1 MIRGRLTPVPTL
13 ELPRDEAHLWHV
25 DPDSVRDPGAL
36 QAIRDVMTEEES
48 ARQRRFR
55 LPRGRQEALVTRGL
69 VRTCL
74 SQYAR
79 VDPADWRFETGP
91 HGRPEIASPG
101 EWRHLRFNLS
111 HTRGRVVCLV
121 AWQVDVGADVEEIDR
136 GGRLLDVARRYFSAE
151 EADALFALPAPEQ
164 ISRFFDYWTLKE
176 SYIKARGMGLAL
188 PLAHFSFS
196 ISSGA
201 PVRIRFAPELE
212 DDPRAWQ
219 FELCDLSPRHRAAV
233 ALRGGGTGFKLRIAS
248 ASRLLRG
255 GPY

>member
-1 MIRGRLTPVPTL
+1 LTPVPTL

-36 QAIRDVMTEEES
+36 QAIRDVMTEDEA

-69 VRTCL
+69 VRNCL

-79 VDPADWRFETGP
+79 VEPADWRFETGP
-91 HGRPEIASPG
+91 HGRPEIVSPV

-111 HTRGRVVCLV
+111 HTRGCVVCLV
-121 AWQVDVGADVEEIDR
+121 AWDVDVGADVEEIDR

-151 EADALFALPAPEQ
+151 ETDALFALPETQ
-164 ISRFFDYWTLKE
+164 RISRFFDYWTLKE

-188 PLAHFSFS
+188 PLAQFSFS
-196 ISSGA
+196 IPSDA
-201 PVRIRFAPELE
+201 PVGIRFAPDLD
-212 DDPRAWQ
+212 DDPDAWQ
-219 FELCDLSPRHRAAV
+219 FELLDLTPRHRAAI
-233 ALRGGGTGFKLRIAS
+233 ALRGSGAGFKLRTES
-248 ASRLLRG
+248 AERLLG
-255 GPY
+255 GTGTP